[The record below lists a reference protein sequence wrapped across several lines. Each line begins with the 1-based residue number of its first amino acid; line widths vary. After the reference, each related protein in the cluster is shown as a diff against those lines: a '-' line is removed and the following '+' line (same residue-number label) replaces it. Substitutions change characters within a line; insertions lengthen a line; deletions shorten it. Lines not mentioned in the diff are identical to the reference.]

1 VRTALWI
8 VVAALAVAG
17 CGGDEESPASADATP
32 DATATP
38 TPTPTETPERAPKR
52 ARSVRGCAELW
63 NADAIAPENYQV
75 SANEFVAELAPVRV
89 HVAYQPPDCF
99 VVAPIGNRRIAI
111 FAAANGRR
119 PYSVPDRRRL
129 KPGERV
135 PYNARGRGDGTVV
148 LD

>member
-1 VRTALWI
+1 VRATLWI
-8 VVAALAVAG
+8 VVAGLALGG
-17 CGGDEESPASADATP
+17 CGDDEQPTAAAEPTKT
-32 DATATP
+32 ATA
-38 TPTPTETPERAPKR
+38 TPTETPEPPPKR

-63 NADAIAPENYQV
+63 NADALAPENYQV

-89 HVAYQPPDCF
+89 HVAYQRPDCF

-111 FAAANGRR
+111 FSAASGRR
-119 PYSVPDRRRL
+119 PFSVPERRRL

-135 PYNARGRGDGTVV
+135 PFNARARRDGTVA